1 MAKIVTI
8 IGSKLA
14 TPGTSFVYEGV
25 VPECEGCK
33 LKKVCH
39 HGMEVH
45 HPYEV
50 TGVREVEH
58 DCCTVFEG
66 TVKVVE
72 VEARLPRITIPVT
85 ALRGTGYTRHWEECG
100 EACAYK
106 AYCNPAAVPEG
117 TTVALKEIQEDVVC
131 KAGRHLKWAL
141 VEKAKV
147 KG

>member
-1 MAKIVTI
+1 MSKIVTI
-8 IGSKLA
+8 L
-14 TPGTSFVYEGV
+14 GTTHASVGTEFTYEGEL
-25 VPECEGCK
+25 PECAKCK

-39 HGMEVH
+39 DLDLHQ
-45 HPYEV
+45 PYRV

-72 VEARLPRITIPVT
+72 VEPVLPRITIPVA

-100 EACAYK
+100 MACRFKPA
-106 AYCNPAAVPEG
+106 CNPAAIPEG
-117 TTVALKEIQEDVVC
+117 TTVTLKQVEGDVDC
-131 KAGRHLKWAL
+131 KAGRHLKWAK
-141 VEKAKV
+141 VEKARV